1 MKAQFVLFF
10 FLFSASAFSQT
21 HRAKI
26 ITNYGA
32 MVIELYDGT
41 PQHRDNFIK
50 LTNEHFFDSLL
61 FHRVIKNF
69 VVQAGDP
76 VSKNANDTAQLGEGD
91 LGYTVPAEIFPEKY
105 FHKRGALGMAR
116 DDNPAKASSACQFYI
131 VTGRIANDSILKKAK
146 ERTNGYEIP
155 EEHKQIYRTI
165 GGIPHLDSRY
175 TVFGEVVKGMEVADK
190 ISLVETDKNDR
201 TKKEVRI
208 KTVVLQ
214 EKKIKSSG
222 KKKFKYPKNYNG

>member
-1 MKAQFVLFF
+1 MRTPLLLLLCLLTSVVFA
-10 FLFSASAFSQT
+10 QT

-26 ITNYGA
+26 VTNYGTII
-32 MVIELYDGT
+32 VELYDGT
-41 PQHRDNFIK
+41 PLHRDNFVK
-50 LTNEHFFDSLL
+50 LANEHFFDSLL

-69 VVQAGDP
+69 VLQAGDP

-131 VTGRIANDSILKKAK
+131 VTGRIANDSIFNKAK
-146 ERTNGYEIP
+146 ERTGGYEIG
-155 EEHKQIYRTI
+155 EEHKKVYRSI

-175 TVFGEVVKGMEVADK
+175 TVFGEVLKGIEVADK
-190 ISLVETDKNDR
+190 ISAVLTDKNNR
-201 TKKEVRI
+201 PIKEVRI
-208 KTVVLQ
+208 KKVIML
-214 EKKIKSSG
+214 
-222 KKKFKYPKNYNG
+222 N